1 MDFALFGSGFTEKN
15 EEWGMWN
22 EDVLMTEGNNFAII

>member
-1 MDFALFGSGFTEKN
+1 MRNEEWGMRN

>member
-15 EEWGMWN
+15 EEWGMRNVEWGRTDDRG
-22 EDVLMTEGNNFAII
+22 E